1 MTTPAQIIA
10 TPAQME
16 QDIFSFKLEQQKNG
30 RADETIRSRIQSLR
44 QVSQLCDINNPE
56 IIKLWLSD
64 TKNENHFEKPCT
76 WNNKTKTKFVDT
88 YSAYL
93 KYKQIQWTKPSY
105 TINAKLP
112 FIPTEQEIDLLI
124 SGSGKVLSAVLQ
136 CLKETG
142 IRIGELTQLTPKDL
156 DTERKTLNITPEKG
170 SNPRILP
177 ISDKLIGMINN
188 LPKVH
193 KTIFQPHKDTLRDYL
208 CTQRKQLAEKLN
220 NPRLQQIGFHTLR
233 HWKGTMLYHETK
245 DLRHVQKIL
254 GHKQITS
261 TVIYENTACA
271 LWLQETDNFMC
282 KVAHNEQ
289 EETELINTG
298 FQHVNNR
305 GELAFYKKRK

>member
-1 MTTPAQIIA
+1 MPQRNRNT
-10 TPAQME
+10 
-16 QDIFSFKLEQQKNG
+16 
-30 RADETIRSRIQSLR
+30 
-44 QVSQLCDINNPE
+44 
-56 IIKLWLSD
+56 
-64 TKNENHFEKPCT
+64 
-76 WNNKTKTKFVDT
+76 
-88 YSAYL
+88 
-93 KYKQIQWTKPSY
+93 
-105 TINAKLP
+105 
-112 FIPTEQEIDLLI
+112 
-124 SGSGKVLSAVLQ
+124 
-136 CLKETG
+136 
-142 IRIGELTQLTPKDL
+142 IGELTQLTPKDL

-193 KTIFQPHKDTLRDYL
+193 KTMFQPHKDTLRDYL

-220 NPRLQQIGFHTLR
+220 NPRLQKIGFHTLR

-289 EETELINTG
+289 EETELIEIG

-305 GELAFYKKRK
+305 EGLAFYKKRK